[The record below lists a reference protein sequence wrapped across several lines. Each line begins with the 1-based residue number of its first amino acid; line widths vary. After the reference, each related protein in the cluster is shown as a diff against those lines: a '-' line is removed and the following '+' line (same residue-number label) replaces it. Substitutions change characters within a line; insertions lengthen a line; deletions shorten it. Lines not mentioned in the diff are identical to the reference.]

1 MWYVIMKIVDIWVFF
16 YVFFYD
22 SHTYK
27 KKCEISGIF
36 VKISSIKAYGN
47 RIVHGK
53 SNEVILFQ
61 SSMIF

>member
-1 MWYVIMKIVDIWVFF
+1 MVCNYENRGYLSLFLCFF
-16 YVFFYD
+16 FMT
-22 SHTYK
+22 HTYK

-47 RIVHGK
+47 TIVHGK

>member
-1 MWYVIMKIVDIWVFF
+1 MVCNYENRGYLSPFLGFF
-16 YVFFYD
+16 FMTFMRI
-22 SHTYK
+22 K

-47 RIVHGK
+47 TIVHGK